1 MKPLVL
7 QGHSRPIRDIKFTPK
22 GDLVFTASSDRDVVM
37 WKTENGEKLKTFPHK
52 AAVNRIALSSDLKYM
67 ITGDL
72 TGSLY
77 IWDLNTS
84 FNIIILEHEPLYGI
98 KSIDFALNDYL
109 IMILYATKGS
119 KNSKSFINVYK
130 FQDIINLANNNNSNA
145 NPAEINGNNFIS
157 SEKNIN
163 TNELKDMNMMQ
174 NANNTS
180 NNNNDFFDTFK
191 SKKNKNAAN
200 SKNQNSLGK

>member
-22 GDLVFTASSDRDVVM
+22 GDFVFTASSDRDVNY
-37 WKTENGEKLKTFPHK
+37 WRTDTGEKLKTYTHK

-67 ITGDL
+67 VTGDL

-77 IWDLNTS
+77 IWDLTTS
-84 FNIIILEHEPLYGI
+84 FNIIYLEHDAQYGV

-119 KNSKSFINVYK
+119 KNSKSFICVYK
-130 FQDIINLANNNNSNA
+130 FQDMINLANKDNI
-145 NPAEINGNNFIS
+145 PEKEREAEVAT
-157 SEKNIN
+157 EDK
-163 TNELKDMNMMQ
+163 EQ
-174 NANNTS
+174 
-180 NNNNDFFDTFK
+180 NNDFFDSFK
-191 SKKNKNAAN
+191 GKKNKNGKNNLN
-200 SKNQNSLGK
+200 SQGNKIKMITKN

>member
-7 QGHSRPIRDIKFTPK
+7 QGHSRPIRDIKFTSK
-22 GDLVFTASSDRDVVM
+22 GDYVFTASSDRDVNM
-37 WKTENGEKLKTFPHK
+37 WRTETGEKIKTYSHK
-52 AAVNRIALSSDLKYM
+52 AAVNRISLASDMKYM

-84 FNIIILEHEPLYGI
+84 LNIIILEHDAIYGI

-119 KNSKSFINVYK
+119 KNSKSFISVYK
-130 FQDIINLANNNNSNA
+130 FQDIINLANTANA
-145 NPAEINGNNFIS
+145 PEREELVAEDP
-157 SEKNIN
+157 E
-163 TNELKDMNMMQ
+163 Q
-174 NANNTS
+174 
-180 NNNNDFFDTFK
+180 NNDFFDSFK
-191 SKKNKNAAN
+191 SKKKNNANTAAQNNKGI
-200 SKNQNSLGK
+200 LII

>member
-7 QGHSRPIRDIKFTPK
+7 QGHSRPIRDIKFTMK
-22 GDLVFTASSDRDVVM
+22 GDYVFTASSDRDVVM
-37 WKTENGEKLKTFPHK
+37 WKTDTGEKLKTFSHK
-52 AAVNRIALSSDLKYM
+52 AAVNRISLSSDLKYM

-84 FNIIILEHEPLYGI
+84 FNIIILEHDALYGI

-119 KNSKSFINVYK
+119 KNSKSFIYVYK
-130 FQDIINLANNNNSNA
+130 FQDIINLANSN
-145 NPAEINGNNFIS
+145 
-157 SEKNIN
+157 N
-163 TNELKDMNMMQ
+163 TNEKDNE
-174 NANNTS
+174 ANFDDKEQ
-180 NNNNDFFDTFK
+180 NNDFFDSFK
-191 SKKNKNAAN
+191 SKKNKEKTN
-200 SKNQNSLGK
+200 KHNQNVQGYYYFLLRLLISSKYLIKLIYLKIRK

>member
-7 QGHSRPIRDIKFTPK
+7 QGHSRPIRDIKFTLK
-22 GDLVFTASSDRDVVM
+22 GDYVFTASSDRDVIM
-37 WKTENGEKLKTFPHK
+37 WKTETGEKLKTFSHK
-52 AAVNRIALSSDLKYM
+52 AAVNRISLSSDMKYM

-84 FNIIILEHEPLYGI
+84 FNIIILEHDAIYGI

-119 KNSKSFINVYK
+119 KNSKSFISVYK
-130 FQDIINLANNNNSNA
+130 FQDIINLANTNNI
-145 NPAEINGNNFIS
+145 PEKEGEIIV
-157 SEKNIN
+157 EDH
-163 TNELKDMNMMQ
+163 EQ
-174 NANNTS
+174 
-180 NNNNDFFDTFK
+180 NNDFFDSFK
-191 SKKNKNAAN
+191 SKKNKNPQN
-200 SKNQNSLGK
+200 SKGIDFIIFYK

>member
-22 GDLVFTASSDRDVVM
+22 GDLVFTASSDRDVIM
-37 WKTENGEKLKTFPHK
+37 WKTDTGEKIKTFTHK
-52 AAVNRIALSSDLKYM
+52 AAVNRIALTSDLNYM

-77 IWDLNTS
+77 VWDLNTS

-130 FQDIINLANNNNSNA
+130 FQDIINLTNNNLNSN
-145 NPAEINGNNFIS
+145 NTDGQSKLS
-157 SEKNIN
+157 SENNKDFSTSQPKEMIN
-163 TNELKDMNMMQ
+163 
-174 NANNTS
+174 

-191 SKKNKNAAN
+191 SKKTKNASN
-200 SKNQNSLGK
+200 CKNNQNSSGN

>member
-22 GDLVFTASSDRDVVM
+22 GDLVFTASSDRDVIM
-37 WKTENGEKLKTFPHK
+37 WKTDTGEKIKTFTHK
-52 AAVNRIALSSDLKYM
+52 AAVNRIALTSDLNYM

-77 IWDLNTS
+77 VWDLNTS

-130 FQDIINLANNNNSNA
+130 FQDIINLTNNNLNSNNA
-145 NPAEINGNNFIS
+145 DGQSKIS
-157 SEKNIN
+157 SENNKDFSNSQSKDMIN
-163 TNELKDMNMMQ
+163 T
-174 NANNTS
+174 
-180 NNNNDFFDTFK
+180 NNDFFDTFK
-191 SKKNKNAAN
+191 SKKSKNTSN
-200 SKNQNSLGK
+200 SKNNPNSSGNLNIFLI

>member
-22 GDLVFTASSDRDVVM
+22 GDFVFTASSDRDVNM
-37 WKTENGEKLKTFPHK
+37 WKTDTGEKLKTFQHK
-52 AAVNRIALSSDLKYM
+52 AAVNRITLSSDLRYM

-77 IWDLNTS
+77 IWDLTTS

-119 KNSKSFINVYK
+119 KNSKSFISVYK
-130 FQDIINLANNNNSNA
+130 FQDIINLANTNKT
-145 NPAEINGNNFIS
+145 PEKEGEILM
-157 SEKNIN
+157 EDR
-163 TNELKDMNMMQ
+163 EQ
-174 NANNTS
+174 
-180 NNNNDFFDTFK
+180 NNDFFDSSFK
-191 SKKNKNAAN
+191 SKKNKNSQN
-200 SKNQNSLGK
+200 SKNNANLQGNLILLFINSLLFRK

>member
-7 QGHSRPIRDIKFTPK
+7 QGHSRPIRDIKFTAK
-22 GDLVFTASSDRDVVM
+22 GDFVFTASSDRDVNM
-37 WKTENGEKLKTFPHK
+37 WKTDTGEKLKTYAHK
-52 AAVNRIALSSDLKYM
+52 AAVNRISLSSDLKYM

-84 FNIIILEHEPLYGI
+84 FNIIILEHDPLFGI

-119 KNSKSFINVYK
+119 KNSKSFICVYK
-130 FQDIINLANNNNSNA
+130 FQDMINLAN
-145 NPAEINGNNFIS
+145 
-157 SEKNIN
+157 
-163 TNELKDMNMMQ
+163 T
-174 NANNTS
+174 NNTPEKEREGEITS
-180 NNNNDFFDTFK
+180 EDKEQNNDFFDSFK
-191 SKKNKNAAN
+191 SKKNKNAQNGKNN
-200 SKNQNSLGK
+200 SNPQGNKNDKNK